1 MAQPRGHRSL
11 RARLHLQGDPGRRR
25 PGGTGGASRRPLLRR
40 AGGHHR
46 GEHRDPRL
54 EAVRVAHVLR
64 GPPEFVQRRRRQGR
78 AGPGAGALLPLH
90 RGLRLRQPHR
100 RRAARGEPRAG
111 ADARALVGPLAGDP
125 VHRPGSVRDGA
136 PDGRRLR
143 RRGQRRP
150 AHAASGRAGR
160 AGLEWPRGPR
170 LPTPRHPSGDLA
182 GDGADPDPD
191 HDQGRDGGHR
201 SQRRHPRLRRG
212 GEDRDRPEGRSGHEA
227 VLPGPGD
234 PFLRGLRTRR
244 RPAHRDAGALGRAQ
258 EREMGERGGRAHLC
272 GAGARGPAVPE
283 RVAARHAARADRP
296 RARAGDG
303 GARLLWASRG
313 ERAAGPRSGRAGPA
327 HARGRLQESSQRPD
341 DPRGAGDP
349 GGGGRARGGG
359 GPAAG
364 GRRGARAGLG
374 RPAGAGAADRRA
386 MTRRRVAMET
396 LLEALGMKTVLG
408 RLPEAVTGL
417 AYDSRAVT
425 KGDLFV
431 AVPGLKRDGRLYIP
445 EALDRGAAAVVTEG
459 EDPLAGSSHGRI
471 LVPSAREAMARL
483 ADRFFD
489 HPSGALTVVGITG
502 TNGKTTTSYL
512 VEALL
517 RGRGVRTGIVGT
529 IQYRVGDEPV
539 PAGQTTPEALELQG
553 LLARMVE
560 AGVKGV
566 AMEVSSHAL
575 ALHRVDGID
584 FDVAVF
590 TNLTQDH
597 LDFHGTLEAYRRAKR
612 RLFEL
617 LAVSPK
623 HDRWAVVNLDDPVGP
638 GMVEGLPLRT
648 LGYGL
653 RPSARV
659 RPLEHASTLDGIR
672 MAVETPSGRLD
683 VASPLIGEHN
693 VMNLLAACAVGV
705 ALRMEPAAIG
715 SALATVPAVPG
726 RFERVEAGQPFL
738 VVVDYAHTPDA
749 LERVLTT
756 ARRLTR
762 GRLGVVF
769 GCGGDRDRGK
779 RPVMG
784 EIAARIADR
793 VWVTSDNPRSE
804 SPEAIIA
811 EILAGVG

>member
-1 MAQPRGHRSL
+1 
-11 RARLHLQGDPGRRR
+11 
-25 PGGTGGASRRPLLRR
+25 
-40 AGGHHR
+40 
-46 GEHRDPRL
+46 
-54 EAVRVAHVLR
+54 
-64 GPPEFVQRRRRQGR
+64 
-78 AGPGAGALLPLH
+78 
-90 RGLRLRQPHR
+90 
-100 RRAARGEPRAG
+100 
-111 ADARALVGPLAGDP
+111 
-125 VHRPGSVRDGA
+125 
-136 PDGRRLR
+136 
-143 RRGQRRP
+143 
-150 AHAASGRAGR
+150 
-160 AGLEWPRGPR
+160 
-170 LPTPRHPSGDLA
+170 
-182 GDGADPDPD
+182 
-191 HDQGRDGGHR
+191 
-201 SQRRHPRLRRG
+201 
-212 GEDRDRPEGRSGHEA
+212 
-227 VLPGPGD
+227 
-234 PFLRGLRTRR
+234 
-244 RPAHRDAGALGRAQ
+244 
-258 EREMGERGGRAHLC
+258 
-272 GAGARGPAVPE
+272 
-283 RVAARHAARADRP
+283 
-296 RARAGDG
+296 
-303 GARLLWASRG
+303 
-313 ERAAGPRSGRAGPA
+313 
-327 HARGRLQESSQRPD
+327 
-341 DPRGAGDP
+341 
-349 GGGGRARGGG
+349 
-359 GPAAG
+359 
-364 GRRGARAGLG
+364 
-374 RPAGAGAADRRA
+374 

-489 HPSGALTVVGITG
+489 HPSGAPTG
-502 TNGKTTTSYL
+502 
-512 VEALL
+512 A
-517 RGRGVRTGIVGT
+517 GV
-529 IQYRVGDEPV
+529 
-539 PAGQTTPEALELQG
+539 
-553 LLARMVE
+553 

-575 ALHRVDGID
+575 ALHRADGID

-705 ALRMEPAAIG
+705 ALRIAPAAIG
-715 SALATVPAVPG
+715 SALATVAAVPG
-726 RFERVEAGQPFL
+726 RFERGEAGEPFL

-762 GRLGVVF
+762 GRPGDLLVIAGKGHETYQIIGREAFPFDDRAVV
-769 GCGGDRDRGK
+769 RQIL
-779 RPVMG
+779 V
-784 EIAARIADR
+784 ER
-793 VWVTSDNPRSE
+793 VP
-804 SPEAIIA
+804 
-811 EILAGVG
+811 